1 MGKMQLKF
9 WKIRDRRHIPIKLLR
24 LGFGSRLIFQDQ
36 DRNVTL
42 LPKPLN
48 VIFTDTFQYSILH
61 KFLLFKSMKK
71 FFLKQILT
79 KLQAR
84 VILQGHSQIFASRNI
99 LLLKLH
105 PLKVSKLKP
114 QGSVFVKQADHSA
127 LGKLVSSLVKGVYIV
142 ISSCCGN

>member
-48 VIFTDTFQYSILH
+48 VIFTDTF
-61 KFLLFKSMKK
+61 
-71 FFLKQILT
+71 
-79 KLQAR
+79 
-84 VILQGHSQIFASRNI
+84 
-99 LLLKLH
+99 
-105 PLKVSKLKP
+105 
-114 QGSVFVKQADHSA
+114 
-127 LGKLVSSLVKGVYIV
+127 
-142 ISSCCGN
+142 